1 MDWDMDYDYD
11 MDWDQDYD
19 HDMDWD
25 QDYEWDMDY
34 DYEWDMEDD
43 YDMNWEWD
51 MDYDY
56 DQTMDCDYEW
66 DMDYDYEWDM
76 GMNYEWDMDYDFDD
90 YFTEDYEEEMILN
103 GKMQSDCSALA
114 QDCMA
119 VAEFVDNQMV
129 SCRVHLT
136 MAEWPWK
143 RIASQRLLRWATALR
158 MLLLRLFGLLMR
170 SQDRPAEVPAVTECR

>member
-1 MDWDMDYDYD
+1 MGDMDWDMDDDYD
-11 MDWDQDYD
+11 MD
-19 HDMDWD
+19 
-25 QDYEWDMDY
+25 WDMDY

-56 DQTMDCDYEW
+56 DQTMDYDYEW
-66 DMDYDYEWDM
+66 DMDYD
-76 GMNYEWDMDYDFDD
+76 YEWDMDYDFDD

-114 QDCMA
+114 QDCIA
-119 VAEFVDNQMV
+119 GAEFVDNQMV

-136 MAEWPWK
+136 MAGMAMEEDCEP
-143 RIASQRLLRWATALR
+143 ALAQ
-158 MLLLRLFGLLMR
+158 MGYSLE
-170 SQDRPAEVPAVTECR
+170 DVAAEAVWTPYEEPRQARRGSRRH